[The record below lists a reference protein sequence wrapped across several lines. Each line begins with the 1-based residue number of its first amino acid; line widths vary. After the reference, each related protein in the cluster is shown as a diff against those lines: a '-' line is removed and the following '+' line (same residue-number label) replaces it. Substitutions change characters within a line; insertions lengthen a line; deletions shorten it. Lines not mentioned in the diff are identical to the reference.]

1 MSPSA
6 FHNDIYAKFMQTM
19 RSRQIPGKRL
29 QGFDVQH
36 LLSEA
41 VADLRQ
47 QEQSITAW
55 SDADLKKLAQTINHD
70 KRHTLRRNHMK
81 RCNKKATFPAAT
93 RNDKHPES
101 ITLVLLLKVH
111 HS

>member
-1 MSPSA
+1 MTPSA
-6 FHNDIYAKFMQTM
+6 FHNDIYAKFMQTI

-36 LLSEA
+36 RLSEA

-55 SDADLKKLAQTINHD
+55 SDADLKSLAQTINHNE
-70 KRHTLRRNHMK
+70 RRFAPQSH
-81 RCNKKATFPAAT
+81 
-93 RNDKHPES
+93 EE
-101 ITLVLLLKVH
+101 V
-111 HS
+111 